1 MNYSQI
7 KKIFHQQLKEI
18 YIENEIDSL
27 FFIALE
33 YVTSISKIEYILQKE
48 EEISEEK
55 LIELKFILEELT
67 KNNPI
72 QYITKNAYFYGLN
85 FYVN

>member
-55 LIELKFILEELT
+55 LINLFNILLKMLIFMD
-67 KNNPI
+67 
-72 QYITKNAYFYGLN
+72 
-85 FYVN
+85 

>member
-48 EEISEEK
+48 
-55 LIELKFILEELT
+55 
-67 KNNPI
+67 
-72 QYITKNAYFYGLN
+72 
-85 FYVN
+85 